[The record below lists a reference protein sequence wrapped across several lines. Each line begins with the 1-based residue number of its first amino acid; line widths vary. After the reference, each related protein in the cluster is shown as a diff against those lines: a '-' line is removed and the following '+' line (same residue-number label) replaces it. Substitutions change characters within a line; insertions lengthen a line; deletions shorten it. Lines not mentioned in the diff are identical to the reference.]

1 MWNEYLLDYWS
12 LLVLKYT
19 AALIN
24 AFGPSLSWCK
34 LPRLNAAEQIYI
46 IWRHSP
52 WQVGAAAFQ
61 ERGSRCATLGAHPTL
76 QSPPGC
82 WDFGERGQIPLT
94 PLLFVEVCI
103 LFSVLFCWAHV
114 KQWSKGDFGGPA
126 HPTAPMPQGG
136 RAPWAAPVPAAPHPW
151 ASPTARVIQC
161 ASALTFTGTLW
172 LFCVEHIILMGG
184 NQINSKPHLT
194 SASCEDSGNSV
205 CCIPSSPSRG
215 NLLAS
220 NACCV
225 QWEPRNRYHFILL
238 CCFTPVWILTKWRTQ
253 LKHCLTP
260 HTTPAH
266 VHIDGNRTYLHLQ
279 AANCEVL
286 KHNRDCAGI

>member
-1 MWNEYLLDYWS
+1 MPLVHPSAGVNYHGSMQLSRFTSSEGTVLGKLEQLLFKS
-12 LLVLKYT
+12 VAVGVPHLEHIPPCNPPL
-19 AALIN
+19 
-24 AFGPSLSWCK
+24 
-34 LPRLNAAEQIYI
+34 AAEILGKEDKYHLHPCFL
-46 IWRHSP
+46 WRFVSCSLCCFAGLT
-52 WQVGAAAFQ
+52 WNSGA
-61 ERGSRCATLGAHPTL
+61 RVT
-76 QSPPGC
+76 
-82 WDFGERGQIPLT
+82 
-94 PLLFVEVCI
+94 
-103 LFSVLFCWAHV
+103 
-114 KQWSKGDFGGPA
+114 FGGPA
-126 HPTAPMPQGG
+126 HPTAPMLQGG

-238 CCFTPVWILTKWRTQ
+238 CCFTTVWILTKWRTQ
-253 LKHCLTP
+253 LKHRLTP

>member
-46 IWRHSP
+46 IWRHAP
-52 WQVGAAAFQ
+52 WRAGAAAFQ
-61 ERGSRCATLGAHPTL
+61 ERGSSCACASISISPALSLACCAQAVLGEKGRQPCFLRWFA
-76 QSPPGC
+76 SC
-82 WDFGERGQIPLT
+82 
-94 PLLFVEVCI
+94 
-103 LFSVLFCWAHV
+103 SVLLCLPV
-114 KQWSKGDFGGPA
+114 WSSAAGVAFGDPA
-126 HPTAPMPQGG
+126 HPTAPVPQAG
-136 RAPWAAPVPAAPHPW
+136 RAPWAALVPAAPHPW
-151 ASPTARVIQC
+151 AKVIQC
-161 ASALTFTGTLW
+161 ASALAFMGTLW

-184 NQINSKPHLT
+184 NQISSKPHLT

-205 CCIPSSPSRG
+205 CCIPSSPNRG

-238 CCFTPVWILTKWRTQ
+238 CYFTTVWIFIKQRTQ
-253 LKHCLTP
+253 LKYCPTA

-266 VHIDGNRTYLHLQ
+266 WWRKGLSPF
-279 AANCEVL
+279 ASC
-286 KHNRDCAGI
+286 

>member
-46 IWRHSP
+46 IWRHTP
-52 WQVGAAAFQ
+52 QHVGAAAFQ
-61 ERGSRCATLGAHPTL
+61 EGGSQCATDSTYSTSHPAIHPCPAILGKKGKHPWFL
-76 QSPPGC
+76 G
-82 WDFGERGQIPLT
+82 W
-94 PLLFVEVCI
+94 FVSCSLCCFACLRWNSGGRVT
-103 LFSVLFCWAHV
+103 
-114 KQWSKGDFGGPA
+114 FGGL
-126 HPTAPMPQGG
+126 HTPQPWCHRLGG
-136 RAPWAAPVPAAPHPW
+136 LPVPAAPHPW
-151 ASPTARVIQC
+151 ANPTAKVIQC
-161 ASALTFTGTLW
+161 ASALAFMGTLW

-205 CCIPSSPSRG
+205 CCIPSSPARG

-225 QWEPRNRYHFILL
+225 QWDSRNQYHFILL
-238 CCFTPVWILTKWRTQ
+238 CSITTVWIFMKQRTQ
-253 LKHCLTP
+253 LKYCLTP
-260 HTTPAH
+260 HTAPAH
-266 VHIDGNRTYLHLQ
+266 VHIDGEGTHLHLQ

-286 KHNRDCAGI
+286 HHNRDCAGI